1 MKVAPEIMNEIF
13 DIIESPHRLKNGL
26 RFKSENIR
34 TVRYEI
40 ETAAFI
46 CSRIWSYMH

>member
-13 DIIESPHRLKNGL
+13 DFIKSPYRLKNGL
-26 RFKSENIR
+26 RFKSQNIR
-34 TVRYEI
+34 IVRYEI